1 MYEWLLAAHIL
12 GAVTW
17 IGGSLTLLLL
27 GSRARRSQN
36 PTLLASFA
44 RDAAWIGQRVYMPA
58 SVVVLVAGLALV
70 AVGRWPYE
78 SLWIGIGLVAVIVSA
93 LTGALFVGP
102 ELGRVGKLIAER
114 GPDEAHVASRMDRI
128 LTVSRIELIV
138 LFLVVIDMAVKPG
151 A

>member
-1 MYEWLLAAHIL
+1 MYEWLLAAHIV

-36 PTLLASFA
+36 ATLLASFA
-44 RDAAWIGQRVYMPA
+44 RDAAWIGQRVYLPA

-70 AVGRWPYE
+70 AVGQWPYE
-78 SLWIGIGLVAVIVSA
+78 SLWIGIGFVAIIASA

-102 ELGRVGKLIAER
+102 QLGRVGKLIAER
-114 GPDEAHVASRMDRI
+114 GPEDAQVASRVNRI
-128 LTVSRIELIV
+128 LTVSRIELVV

>member
-1 MYEWLLAAHIL
+1 VYEWLLAAHIV

-36 PTLLASFA
+36 ATLLASFA
-44 RDAAWIGQRVYMPA
+44 RDAAWIEQRVYLPA

-70 AVGRWPYE
+70 AVGQWPYE
-78 SLWIGIGLVAVIVSA
+78 SLWIGIGLVAIIASA

-102 ELGRVGKLIAER
+102 QLRHLGNLIAER
-114 GPDEAHVASRMDRI
+114 GPEEAQVSSRMNRI
-128 LTVSRIELIV
+128 LTVSRIELVV